1 MDFQEE
7 KRMTQHD
14 AFQALT
20 DHYKELIIYFVFL
33 FRTYYL
39 FLDGPYREQHQ
50 LKR

>member
-7 KRMTQHD
+7 KRMMQHD

-20 DHYKELIIYFVFL
+20 DHCTGLIICFVFL
-33 FRTYYL
+33 FQTYYL
-39 FLDGPYREQHQ
+39 FLDDPYREQHQ